1 MIASAFPEIFGIL
14 VVTVQRQVGDFFEVL
29 RIQFHVRWTGSL
41 QRKCGCSS
49 HEVWATLEG
58 SHCHLREA
66 HSMPVSMY
74 TVSIPIFIQH
84 LNGLNAVLDKAAA
97 WATARKVN
105 EADLLNMRLSPDMF
119 NLARQVRAATDHAA
133 NAAGR
138 LAGKDLLKFAND
150 ETTIAQLKDRIAK
163 TIDYLKSVKQ
173 SEIDGTEDK
182 DISIT
187 FPSGQT
193 RQFTGQSLLLG
204 NSLPNFWFHT
214 TTAYDIVRQ
223 CGVEVGKR
231 DFMGTPPA
239 S

>member
-1 MIASAFPEIFGIL
+1 
-14 VVTVQRQVGDFFEVL
+14 
-29 RIQFHVRWTGSL
+29 
-41 QRKCGCSS
+41 
-49 HEVWATLEG
+49 
-58 SHCHLREA
+58 
-66 HSMPVSMY
+66 MPVSMY
-74 TVSIPIFIQH
+74 TVSIPVFIQH
-84 LNGLNAVLDKAAA
+84 LSGLNTVLDKAAA
-97 WATARKVN
+97 WAAARKVN

-138 LAGKDLLKFAND
+138 LAGKELLKFAND
-150 ETTIAQLKDRIAK
+150 ETTLAQLKDRIAK
-163 TIDYLKSVKQ
+163 TIEYLESVRP
-173 SEIDGTEDK
+173 SEIDGTEGK
-182 DISIT
+182 DITIT

-223 CGVEVGKR
+223 CGVELAKR

>member
-1 MIASAFPEIFGIL
+1 
-14 VVTVQRQVGDFFEVL
+14 
-29 RIQFHVRWTGSL
+29 
-41 QRKCGCSS
+41 
-49 HEVWATLEG
+49 
-58 SHCHLREA
+58 
-66 HSMPVSMY
+66 MPVSMY

-97 WATARKVN
+97 WAAARKVN

-119 NLARQVRAATDHAA
+119 NLTRQVRAATDHAA

-138 LAGKDLLKFAND
+138 LTGKELLKFAND
-150 ETTIAQLKDRIAK
+150 DTTIAQLKDRIAK

-193 RQFTGQSLLLG
+193 RQFTGQSSTARQQSAKLLVSHHHCLRYR
-204 NSLPNFWFHT
+204 P
-214 TTAYDIVRQ
+214 AVR
-223 CGVEVGKR
+223 R
-231 DFMGTPPA
+231 
-239 S
+239 

>member
-1 MIASAFPEIFGIL
+1 
-14 VVTVQRQVGDFFEVL
+14 
-29 RIQFHVRWTGSL
+29 
-41 QRKCGCSS
+41 
-49 HEVWATLEG
+49 
-58 SHCHLREA
+58 
-66 HSMPVSMY
+66 MPVSMY
-74 TVSIPIFIQH
+74 TISIPVFVQH
-84 LNGLNAVLDKAAA
+84 LNGLNTVLDKAAA

-119 NLARQVRAATDHAA
+119 NLARQIRAATDHAA

-138 LAGKDLLKFAND
+138 LSGKELLKFAND
-150 ETTIAQLKDRIAK
+150 ETTLAQLKDRIVR
-163 TIDYLKSVKQ
+163 TIDYLKSVPQ
-173 SEIDGTEDK
+173 NAIDGTEDK

-223 CGVEVGKR
+223 CGVELAKR
-231 DFMGTPPA
+231 DFMGTPA
-239 S
+239 

>member
-1 MIASAFPEIFGIL
+1 LPTPSA
-14 VVTVQRQVGDFFEVL
+14 Q
-29 RIQFHVRWTGSL
+29 
-41 QRKCGCSS
+41 K
-49 HEVWATLEG
+49 
-58 SHCHLREA
+58 A

-74 TVSIPIFIQH
+74 TISIPVFIQH
-84 LNGLNAVLDKAAA
+84 LNGLDTVLGKAAA
-97 WATARKVN
+97 WAAARKVN
-105 EADLLNMRLSPDMF
+105 EADLLNMRLSPDMY

-138 LAGKDLLKFAND
+138 LAGKEPLKFAND
-150 ETTIAQLKDRIAK
+150 ETTIAQLKDRIGR
-163 TIDYLKSVKQ
+163 TVEYLKSVKQ
-173 SEIDGTEDK
+173 SEIDGTEGK

-239 S
+239 